1 MFEDQELLYGN
12 CHFDSIKKAMSNFW
26 RVASDIREELRDK
39 SYYLDEYL
47 SIILGSIGS
56 AYTSNV
62 AFSGE
67 TIYTELL
74 VVASSVCG
82 SIVGRK
88 SHELYNDIKKYI
100 DDHPNNCLEI
110 DTKSEL
116 YTSQFILDYV
126 QDIVNSFKKEL
137 IDNSVN
143 YNMPD
148 YAISADRFNQI
159 VNIIGKEKAAH
170 LESAIEDAFI
180 ISPVSLI
187 LVQSI
192 LTRLAEGL
200 CLRNP
205 QTSKQIFQLIL
216 DSKKK

>member
-26 RVASDIREELRDK
+26 RVASDIREELGDK

-82 SIVGRK
+82 SIVDRK

-126 QDIVNSFKKEL
+126 QDIVDSFKK
-137 IDNSVN
+137 
-143 YNMPD
+143 
-148 YAISADRFNQI
+148 
-159 VNIIGKEKAAH
+159 
-170 LESAIEDAFI
+170 
-180 ISPVSLI
+180 
-187 LVQSI
+187 
-192 LTRLAEGL
+192 
-200 CLRNP
+200 
-205 QTSKQIFQLIL
+205 
-216 DSKKK
+216 

>member
-26 RVASDIREELRDK
+26 RVASDIREELGDK

-47 SIILGSIGS
+47 LIILSIIGS

-148 YAISADRFNQI
+148 YAISVDRFNQI

-170 LESAIEDAFI
+170 LESAIEEAFI
-180 ISPVSLI
+180 VSPVSLI

-200 CLRNP
+200 CLRGP

>member
-148 YAISADRFNQI
+148 YAISVDRFNQI

>member
-148 YAISADRFNQI
+148 YAISVDRFNQI

-200 CLRNP
+200 CLRDP

>member
-26 RVASDIREELRDK
+26 RVASDIREELGDK
-39 SYYLDEYL
+39 SYYLDKYL

-148 YAISADRFNQI
+148 YAISVDRFNQI

-200 CLRNP
+200 CLRDP

>member
-26 RVASDIREELRDK
+26 RVASDIREELGDK

-47 SIILGSIGS
+47 LIILSIIGS

-148 YAISADRFNQI
+148 YAISVDRFNQI

-200 CLRNP
+200 CLRDP